1 MANLVATT
9 SGTVSATTLTS
20 PKMLCGGA
28 NAFIEYVGS
37 ISINNGVTIDLL
49 RNDSGYGKMIGFCNY
64 TAELS
69 GGRYSGIFTFSISR
83 YELEGVNSILNNT
96 PNGLSTSYRQESDP
110 QLNWIQFTNNTGQ
123 NGTFYFNIRSGATV
137 GFTSTYLTRVK

>member
-1 MANLVATT
+1 MANLIATS
-9 SGTVSATTLTS
+9 SGTLSATTLSS
-20 PKMLCGGA
+20 PKMLCGGS

-83 YELEGVNSILNNT
+83 YGLEGVNGILNNA
-96 PNGLSTSYRQESDP
+96 PNGLSVSYRQESDP
-110 QLNWIQFTNNTGQ
+110 QLNWIQFTNNSGQ

-137 GFTSTYLTRVK
+137 GFTSSYLTRVK

>member
-1 MANLVATT
+1 MANLISTS
-9 SGTVSATTLTS
+9 SGTLSSTILTS
-20 PKMLCGGA
+20 PKMLCGGS

-83 YELEGVNSILNNT
+83 YGLEGVTSILNNA

-123 NGTFYFNIRSGATV
+123 NGTFYFNIRSGLTV